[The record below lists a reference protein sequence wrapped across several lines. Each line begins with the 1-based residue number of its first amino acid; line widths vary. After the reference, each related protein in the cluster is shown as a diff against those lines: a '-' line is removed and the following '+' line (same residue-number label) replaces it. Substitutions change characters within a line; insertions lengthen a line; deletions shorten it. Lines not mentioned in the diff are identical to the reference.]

1 MNQFLRFCAVGA
13 VGFVI
18 DAGILQLFSLRE
30 QPWTAGRETLHV
42 LWFKAECFF
51 GNQLW
56 RISKDLCL
64 KKNISRWKVR

>member
-1 MNQFLRFCAVGA
+1 MIEGVVDVGQN
-13 VGFVI
+13 
-18 DAGILQLFSLRE
+18 L
-30 QPWTAGRETLHV
+30 TALDRGRETLHV